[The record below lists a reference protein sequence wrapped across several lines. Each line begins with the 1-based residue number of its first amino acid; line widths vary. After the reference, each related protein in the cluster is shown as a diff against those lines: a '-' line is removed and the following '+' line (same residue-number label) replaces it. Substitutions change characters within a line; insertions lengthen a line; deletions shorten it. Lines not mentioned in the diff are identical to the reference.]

1 MATVQCGW
9 HVTVR
14 CLPSAPLSS
23 ELAETRTKGSSA
35 VLATELKV
43 VGKGPVVVEAAVSGN
58 IFATVAL

>member
-1 MATVQCGW
+1 MAGW